1 MTRKR
6 LVRPGSKTTAAKVA
20 LVAVVAASVLTSVP
34 AAAQT
39 PTPDVYF
46 VPDVV
51 GQFNSLALTPEPFG
65 MWVWG
70 HPEPSDNIDKHY
82 QGIARSQGPGLP
94 HMFLSWNGNDSG
106 CIDCDNEPGQLFVIR
121 MLSRDTTGERLR
133 SNRLYPGHPI
143 RAFQN
148 GIDVGTPPD
157 LRDCL
162 VARIVFDGTGE
173 WPNYQHPGAMQIVGD
188 VLAVPLSKPGAGD
201 AAMRIQFIDIS
212 EPAVPSPLSSFV
224 VTGGN
229 SNFGAGAVALTPIQN
244 PFGAGQRYLMA
255 IVGEGGQELRLYRS
269 LSTDVDDQ
277 KAASDLKSA
286 DLEWEP
292 IDRFTGRSSGP
303 SGPAAARS
311 RTRRSTSSAKKGRP
325 TGRSTARSISSA
337 PITTPAS
344 SLPEAAPTIS
354 RSIG

>member
-1 MTRKR
+1 MTRER
-6 LVRPGSKTTAAKVA
+6 LVRPGSKTTAANVA
-20 LVAVVAASVLTSVP
+20 LVAVAAAAVLTSVP
-34 AAAQT
+34 SAAQT
-39 PTPDVYF
+39 PTPDVYL

-51 GQFNSLALTPEPFG
+51 GQFSALGLAPEPFG

-94 HMFLSWNGNDSG
+94 HMFLAWNGNDSG

-143 RAFQN
+143 RALDMN
-148 GIDVGTPPD
+148 GFDIGTAPD

-162 VARIVFDGTGE
+162 VARIVFDGTGD
-173 WPNYQHPGAMQIVGD
+173 WPHYQHPGAMQIVGD

-201 AAMRIQFIDIS
+201 EPMRIQFVDIS
-212 EPAVPSPLSSFV
+212 EPAVPKPLSSFV

-229 SNFGAGAVALTPIQN
+229 SNFGAGLVALTPVRN
-244 PFGAGQRYLMA
+244 PSGAGQRYLMA
-255 IVGEGGQELRLYRS
+255 LGGEGGQELRLYRCFPLTRTTRTVRATS
-269 LSTDVDDQ
+269 RPRTSNGSHSI
-277 KAASDLKSA
+277 ASRA
-286 DLEWEP
+286 
-292 IDRFTGRSSGP
+292 RSSAP

-311 RTRRSTSSAKKGRP
+311 RTRRSTSSAKETSQGVS
-325 TGRSTARSISSA
+325 TGRST
-337 PITTPAS
+337 
-344 SLPEAAPTIS
+344 
-354 RSIG
+354 